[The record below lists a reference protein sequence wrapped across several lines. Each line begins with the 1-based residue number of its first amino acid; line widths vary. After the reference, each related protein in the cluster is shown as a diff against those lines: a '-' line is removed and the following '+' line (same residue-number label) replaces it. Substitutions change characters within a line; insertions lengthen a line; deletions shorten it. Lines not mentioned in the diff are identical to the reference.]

1 MLTKPKALNGLH
13 IPTTRAL
20 ALTLARKSRVR
31 RETVEPGAVVTRFA
45 QSWLRI
51 GTFDIL
57 RARGDRRLIRTLA
70 TYVAEHVYPG
80 WESLPAV
87 LDSSRLL
94 SHAAINPPRGV
105 SASTIQGH
113 PEAEQNRFTRL
124 YREIARRN
132 AVTVA
137 YWQAYAFTNGVLNTD
152 NTSLLGLSLDF
163 GPFAFLDNFDPS
175 YTPNHD
181 DHALRY
187 SYRNQPTMIWWNLV
201 RLGESFGELIGA
213 GPRVDSETFI
223 QKGVSEDFADE
234 LIKRAETII
243 RAVGEEYRALF
254 LAEYTRLMRARLGIL
269 SAEESDVDGLF
280 TELLNTLEALE
291 LDFNHFFR
299 RLSSVRLTDL
309 DTDSQRTGIASVF
322 FHAEG
327 IPARKTTEEA
337 AKTRVAGWLL
347 KWRDRM
353 AKDWG
358 HGRDA
363 EREDAMKSVNPKFL
377 PRGWVLDE
385 IIRRVDKDG
394 DREVLG
400 RVMRMAE
407 NPFEDSW
414 GGDAAEEKRWCGDVP
429 RPERGLMCSCSS

>member
-1 MLTKPKALNGLH
+1 M
-13 IPTTRAL
+13 
-20 ALTLARKSRVR
+20 
-31 RETVEPGAVVTRFA
+31 VTRFA

-70 TYVAEHVYPG
+70 TYVAEHVYAG
-80 WESLPAV
+80 WESLPAE
-87 LDSSRLL
+87 LNSSQPL
-94 SHAAINPPRGV
+94 SDAVTDPPRGIFP
-105 SASTIQGH
+105 STIQGP

-124 YREIARRN
+124 YREIVRRN

-137 YWQAYAFTNGVLNTD
+137 YWQAYGFTNGVLNTD

-163 GPFAFLDNFDPS
+163 GPFAFMDNFDPN

-187 SYRNQPTMIWWNLV
+187 SYRNQPSIIWWNLV

-213 GPRVDSETFI
+213 GSKVDSETFV
-223 QKGVSEDFADE
+223 KEGVSEDFADE

-243 RAVGEEYRALF
+243 RTVGEEYRAVF
-254 LAEYTRLMRARLGIL
+254 LAEYALLMRARLGIL
-269 SAEESDVDGLF
+269 SAEESDIEGLF
-280 TELLNTLEALE
+280 TDLLNTLEALE

-299 RLSSVRLTDL
+299 RLSSVHLADL
-309 DTDSQRTGIASVF
+309 DSDAQRTDIATIF

-327 IPARKTTEEA
+327 IPARITTEEA
-337 AKTRVAGWLL
+337 AKNRLASWLL
-347 KWRDRM
+347 QWRDRVS
-353 AKDWG
+353 KDWSQG
-358 HGRDA
+358 QDQDA
-363 EREDAMKSVNPKFL
+363 KREAAMKSVNPKFL

-400 RVMRMAE
+400 RIMHMAE
-407 NPFEDSW
+407 NPFADNWDSKH
-414 GGDAAEEKRWCGDVP
+414 AAEEERWCGDVP

>member
-1 MLTKPKALNGLH
+1 M
-13 IPTTRAL
+13 
-20 ALTLARKSRVR
+20 
-31 RETVEPGAVVTRFA
+31 VTRFA

-57 RARGDRRLIRTLA
+57 RARGDRHLIRTLA
-70 TYVAEHVYPG
+70 TYVAEHVYSG
-80 WESLPAV
+80 WESLPAE
-87 LDSSRLL
+87 LNSSRLP
-94 SHAAINPPRGV
+94 SDAVSDPPRAV
-105 SASTIQGH
+105 SPLTIQGH

-124 YREIARRN
+124 YREIVRRN

-137 YWQAYAFTNGVLNTD
+137 SWQAYGFTNGVLNTD

-163 GPFAFLDNFDPS
+163 GPFAFLDNFDPN

-187 SYRNQPTMIWWNLV
+187 SYRNQPSIIWWNLV

-213 GPRVDSETFI
+213 GSRVDSETFV
-223 QKGVSEDFADE
+223 KDGVSEDFSDE

-243 RAVGEEYRALF
+243 GAVGEEYRAVF
-254 LAEYTRLMRARLGIL
+254 LAEYSRLMRARLGIL
-269 SAEESDVDGLF
+269 SAEESDIDGLF

-299 RLSSVRLTDL
+299 RLSSVRLADL
-309 DTDSQRTGIASVF
+309 DTDAQRNKTAAIF

-327 IPARKTTEEA
+327 ISVRSVTEEA
-337 AKTRVAGWLL
+337 AKTRVAEWLL
-347 KWRDRM
+347 QWRNRV

-358 HGRDA
+358 HDQDSK
-363 EREDAMKSVNPKFL
+363 REDAMKSVNPKFL

-400 RVMRMAE
+400 RVMRMVE

-414 GGDAAEEKRWCGDVP
+414 GGHGSDEERWCGDVP
-429 RPERGLMCSCSS
+429 RPKRGLMCSCSS

>member
-1 MLTKPKALNGLH
+1 MLTIPQALNGLH

-20 ALTLARKSRVR
+20 ALTLAKNSRVL
-31 RETVEPGAVVTRFA
+31 RETIEPGAVVTRFA

-80 WESLPAV
+80 WESLPAE
-87 LDSSRLL
+87 LNSSQLL
-94 SHAAINPPRGV
+94 SDAVIDPPRGV
-105 SASTIQGH
+105 SPSTIQGQS
-113 PEAEQNRFTRL
+113 EAEQNRFTHL
-124 YREIARRN
+124 YREIVRRN

-137 YWQAYAFTNGVLNTD
+137 YWQAYGFTNGVLNTD

-163 GPFAFLDNFDPS
+163 GPFAFVDNFDPD

-187 SYRNQPTMIWWNLV
+187 SYRNQPSVIWWNLV
-201 RLGESFGELIGA
+201 RLGESLGELIGA
-213 GPRVDSETFI
+213 GSRVDSENFI
-223 QKGVSEDFADE
+223 KEGVSEDFSDE
-234 LIKRAETII
+234 LVKRAETII
-243 RAVGEEYRALF
+243 RAVGEEYRAVF
-254 LAEYTRLMRARLGIL
+254 LAEYARLMRARLGIL
-269 SAEESDVDGLF
+269 SAEESDIDDLF

-291 LDFNHFFR
+291 LDFNKFFR
-299 RLSSVRLTDL
+299 RLSSVRLSDL
-309 DTDSQRTGIASVF
+309 DTDAQRNDIASIF

-327 IPARKTTEEA
+327 IRGGITTEEA

-347 KWRDRM
+347 RWRDRV

-358 HGRDA
+358 HDQDA
-363 EREDAMKSVNPKFL
+363 KREEAMKSVNPKFL
-377 PRGWVLDE
+377 PRGWILDE

-400 RVMRMAE
+400 RVMRMVE
-407 NPFEDSW
+407 NPFEDNW
-414 GGDAAEEKRWCGDVP
+414 GGDAAEEERWCGDVP

>member
-1 MLTKPKALNGLH
+1 MLTKSQALNGLH

-20 ALTLARKSRVR
+20 ALTLARNSRVR
-31 RETVEPGAVVTRFA
+31 REIIESGAVVTRFA

-57 RARGDRRLIRTLA
+57 RARGDRPLIRTLA
-70 TYVAEHVYPG
+70 TYVAEHVYSG
-80 WESLPAV
+80 WESLPAE
-87 LDSSRLL
+87 LNSSHLL
-94 SHAAINPPRGV
+94 SDAVTDPPRGV
-105 SASTIQGH
+105 SPSTTQGH

-124 YREIARRN
+124 YREIVRRN
-132 AVTVA
+132 AETVA
-137 YWQAYAFTNGVLNTD
+137 YWQAYGFTNGVLNTD

-163 GPFAFLDNFDPS
+163 GPFAFMDNFDPN

-187 SYRNQPTMIWWNLV
+187 SYRNQPSIIWWNLV
-201 RLGESFGELIGA
+201 RLGESLGELIGA
-213 GPRVDSETFI
+213 GSRVDSETFV
-223 QKGVSEDFADE
+223 KEGVSADFSDE

-243 RAVGEEYRALF
+243 RAVGEEYRAVF
-254 LAEYTRLMRARLGIL
+254 LAEYARLMRARLGIL
-269 SAEESDVDGLF
+269 SAEKSDIDGLF

-299 RLSSVRLTDL
+299 RLSSVRLADLATDA
-309 DTDSQRTGIASVF
+309 QRNSIASVF
-322 FHAEG
+322 FHVEG
-327 IPARKTTEEA
+327 IPGRVGTEEA
-337 AKTRVAGWLL
+337 AKTRVAAWLL
-347 KWRDRM
+347 QWRDRM

-358 HGRDA
+358 DSRDG

-377 PRGWVLDE
+377 PRGWILDE

-400 RVMRMAE
+400 RVIRMVE

-414 GGDAAEEKRWCGDVP
+414 AGEAAEEEKWCGDVP
-429 RPERGLMCSCSS
+429 RPERGMMCSCSS

>member
-1 MLTKPKALNGLH
+1 MLTRLQALNGLH

-20 ALTLARKSRVR
+20 ALTLAKNSRVR

-80 WESLPAV
+80 WESLPAE
-87 LDSSRLL
+87 LNSSQLR
-94 SHAAINPPRGV
+94 SEAITDPPRGV
-105 SASTIQGH
+105 SPSTSQGH

-124 YREIARRN
+124 YREIVRRN

-137 YWQAYAFTNGVLNTD
+137 YWQAYGFTNGVLNTD

-163 GPFAFLDNFDPS
+163 GPFAFLDNFDLN

-187 SYRNQPTMIWWNLV
+187 SYRNQPSIIWWNLV

-213 GPRVDSETFI
+213 GSRVDSETFV
-223 QKGVSEDFADE
+223 KEGVSEDFADE

-243 RAVGEEYRALF
+243 QAVGEEYKAVF
-254 LAEYTRLMRARLGIL
+254 LAEYARLMRARLGIL
-269 SAEESDVDGLF
+269 SAEEFDIDGLF

-299 RLSSVRLTDL
+299 RLSSVRLVDL
-309 DTDSQRTGIASVF
+309 DSDAQRNGIASIF

-327 IPARKTTEEA
+327 ISARLTSEEA
-337 AKTRVAGWLL
+337 AKTRVASWLL
-347 KWRDRM
+347 QWRDRV

-358 HGRDA
+358 HDQDA
-363 EREDAMKSVNPKFL
+363 EREEAMKRVNPNFI

-394 DREVLG
+394 DREVLE
-400 RVMRMAE
+400 RVMRMVE

-414 GGDAAEEKRWCGDVP
+414 GGHAAEEERWCGDVP